1 MVTTG
6 VVSVGHFT
14 QLASDPKG
22 EPMKVAFMP
31 LGEPR
36 GREAIL
42 IERFPVILARPQ
54 RGALPPEA
62 WTVSPYHCRIDW
74 ENGVLVVR
82 DLGSKYGTY
91 VNESRVREA
100 CLWPGSKLTV
110 GLNSFFVCYTL
121 PDRGASTGTGP
132 GQDVGDPSEPK
143 AEPEISSGPCLD
155 ILEAPDI

>member
-1 MVTTG
+1 
-6 VVSVGHFT
+6 
-14 QLASDPKG
+14 
-22 EPMKVAFMP
+22 MKVAFMP

-42 IERFPVILARPQ
+42 IDRFPVILARPR
-54 RGALPPEA
+54 RGDLSPEA

-110 GLNSFFVCYTL
+110 GLNSFFVCYNL
-121 PDRGASTGTGP
+121 PDRGVSADPGP
-132 GQDVGDPSEPK
+132 GQDGCDQQKPTTGPT
-143 AEPEISSGPCLD
+143 ISSWPSLD
-155 ILEAPDI
+155 IVEDPDI